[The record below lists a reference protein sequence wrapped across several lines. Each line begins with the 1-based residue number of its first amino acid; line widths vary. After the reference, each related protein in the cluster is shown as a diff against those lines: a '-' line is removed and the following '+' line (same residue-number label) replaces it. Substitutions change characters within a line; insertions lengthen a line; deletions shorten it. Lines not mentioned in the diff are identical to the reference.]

1 MKIKE
6 IKQIKTTGD
15 QGKQLIEANALITGN
30 NFDIER
36 DDVPTEKQQKV
47 IFNKLIEERDYE
59 FDNLENE
66 INSNNLIYEFKTE

>member
-6 IKQIKTTGD
+6 IKQIKTTED
-15 QGKQLIEANALITGN
+15 QRKQLIKANALITGN

-36 DDVPTEKQQKV
+36 DDVPIEKQKV

-66 INSNNLIYEFKTE
+66 INSNNLIYEFKTG

>member
-6 IKQIKTTGD
+6 IKQIKTTED

-36 DDVPTEKQQKV
+36 DDVPTEKQKV
-47 IFNKLIEERDYE
+47 IFNKLIEERYYE